1 MLGDCE
7 KVTCLYL
14 PPVYRCV
21 HTLPNTHL
29 LGSPSFS
36 KKTKTLFLFSALA
49 ATVVDP
55 CEVESAPE
63 EGQAL
68 VF

>member
-1 MLGDCE
+1 MLGDRE
-7 KVTCLYL
+7 KVTCLYP

-21 HTLPNTHL
+21 HTLTNTHL

-63 EGQAL
+63 EGRAL